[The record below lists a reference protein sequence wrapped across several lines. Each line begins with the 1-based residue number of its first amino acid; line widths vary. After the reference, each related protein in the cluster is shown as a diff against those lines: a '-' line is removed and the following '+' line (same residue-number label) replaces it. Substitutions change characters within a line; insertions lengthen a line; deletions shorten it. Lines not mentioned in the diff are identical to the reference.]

1 MEPLWGTRAF
11 PLWSGLWPCSC
22 VQQSLPLCGVN
33 RVSPHGPVSTRQAS
47 LAVLIEP
54 VGRRLLPYTPWRYC
68 RSIRPKHW
76 ETCTRVGTTWR
87 FYMSCVLRRTSRSE
101 RRRWPHSLWV
111 VRCPRLWS
119 RSAISGCVS
128 RTWRSRR
135 RCSSWML
142 PCHRPAFSATLSRA
156 VPSSFRQHRSRLRR
170 LSTSCAGGN
179 PLLLPLRL
187 QPLSLLVALG
197 APLWPPPLPRRG
209 SSLPPC
215 GVVEP
220 VTDRTPSPSR
230 PPPDPAASASA
241 RGPETGD
248 PEMEGTAR
256 REMVTAPL
264 PPPEEGRVENPL
276 FHFVFVPPLA
286 QQPAVPKTSIKEQ
299 FPQSLGLKRRRVV
312 YRASRDHFLPPL
324 SPGRGGLPKSTPPAH
339 LWNRVK
345 AVALK
350 PPLQVVTRKPGSC
363 VSSHTRRNQVSV
375 TLHIQTPPPAITG
388 QAFTGPGPGPCVPHR
403 CPTTGTSVAP
413 LVPLARSL
421 GAWLALPSPSRWLL
435 RTIRLGYAIQFARRP
450 PKFRGIRFTSVKPAD
465 APVLRAEIAVLLA
478 KDAIEPVPPAD
489 MRSGLFSPYFI
500 VPKKGG
506 GLRPILDLRVLNR
519 ALHKLPFKML
529 TQKRIFGCVRPLDW
543 FAAIDLKDAYFHV
556 SILPRHRPFLR
567 FAFEGQAYQYKVL
580 PFGLSLSPRVFT
592 KVVEAALV
600 PLREQ
605 GVLILNYLDDWLIL
619 AQSRKQLSAH
629 RDLVLKHLS
638 LLGLRVNWE
647 KSKLVP
653 TQRISFLGME
663 FDSVNQTARL
673 TQERAQS
680 VLNCFKTLSGRTA
693 VPLKLFQRLLGHMA
707 AAAVTVPL
715 GLLHMRALQSTSALA
730 LWPNPE
736 VGVET
741 RHLPGSDYTGLPQ
754 DLQAVVR
761 SLVPSGRS
769 APGAGIQACCGIH
782 RCLDHRLGSHVQRA
796 RSIRGLDGSPTALA
810 YQLPRV
816 VSSSPCPEPSQRAPS
831 AQGRS
836 GPYGQHCDR
845 CVYQPARRSALPSH
859 VATRPPPP
867 PLESEASEVPSC
879 HPHPRSVQSGSRR
892 AVSSSTSRRVETPSP
907 GGSAD
912 LGTVRSCSGRP
923 VCISRNHPL
932 PRVLLP
938 NRGNARHG
946 CTGTQLAP
954 GPAQIC
960 VPPSEP
966 TSTDTVQ
973 DQGGRGAGL
982 VSGSILAKQDL
993 VPGTHAPRDSPSLA
1007 NSSEEGSAFSE
1018 TGHPMAP
1025 APGPVETPR
1034 MVPGWDAEVLAD
1046 LPQEVALTITSARAP
1061 STRRAYT
1068 LKWNLF
1074 VEWCSSH
1081 QEDPRRCSI
1090 RAVLSFLQ
1098 QGLERRL
1105 SPSTLKVY
1113 VAAISAYHDPVE
1125 GKSVGKHN
1133 LVVRFLRGARRLNP
1147 PRPPSLPS
1155 WDLALVLRAL
1165 ITAPFEPLQSVEL
1178 KFLSMKTLLLTAL
1191 ASIKRVGDLQAFSV
1205 DDSCLQFGPADS
1217 SATLRPRPGYVPKV
1231 PTTPFRDQV
1240 VNLQA
1245 LPPEEADPALALL
1258 CPVRALRQYT
1268 DRTQSFRTSE
1278 QLFVCYGGQQKG
1290 KAVSK
1295 QRMAHWIVDA
1305 ITLAYEA
1312 QGVPCPLRLRA
1323 HSTRGVASS
1332 WALARG
1338 ASLADICRAAGW
1350 ATPNTFARF
1359 YSLRVEQV
1367 SSCVLT
1373 SNG

>member
-1 MEPLWGTRAF
+1 M
-11 PLWSGLWPCSC
+11 
-22 VQQSLPLCGVN
+22 
-33 RVSPHGPVSTRQAS
+33 
-47 LAVLIEP
+47 
-54 VGRRLLPYTPWRYC
+54 
-68 RSIRPKHW
+68 
-76 ETCTRVGTTWR
+76 
-87 FYMSCVLRRTSRSE
+87 SRSS
-101 RRRWPHSLWV
+101 RDTGHS
-111 VRCPRLWS
+111 
-119 RSAISGCVS
+119 CVS
-128 RTWRSRR
+128 RSRDRRISTRSCPSGCPCRLASSPKSWRRPLSPWENKVCAFSTTSTTGSYSHSLASSCLHTGTW
-135 RCSSWML
+135 CSSTSACW
-142 PCHRPAFSATLSRA
+142 AFGSTGKRA
-156 VPSSFRQHRSRLRR
+156 N
-170 LSTSCAGGN
+170 SC
-179 PLLLPLRL
+179 
-187 QPLSLLVALG
+187 Q
-197 APLWPPPLPRRG
+197 RRG
-209 SSLPPC
+209 SLFSAWSSIRS
-215 GVVEP
+215 
-220 VTDRTPSPSR
+220 TKQHASPRNVLSQCWTASR
-230 PPPDPAASASA
+230 PYQA
-241 RGPETGD
+241 G
-248 PEMEGTAR
+248 R
-256 REMVTAPL
+256 R
-264 PPPEEGRVENPL
+264 
-276 FHFVFVPPLA
+276 FH
-286 QQPAVPKTSIKEQ
+286 
-299 FPQSLGLKRRRVV
+299 
-312 YRASRDHFLPPL
+312 
-324 SPGRGGLPKSTPPAH
+324 
-339 LWNRVK
+339 WN
-345 AVALK
+345 
-350 PPLQVVTRKPGSC
+350 S
-363 VSSHTRRNQVSV
+363 
-375 TLHIQTPPPAITG
+375 
-388 QAFTGPGPGPCVPHR
+388 
-403 CPTTGTSVAP
+403 
-413 LVPLARSL
+413 
-421 GAWLALPSPSRWLL
+421 
-435 RTIRLGYAIQFARRP
+435 
-450 PKFRGIRFTSVKPAD
+450 FRGSWGIWLQ
-465 APVLRAEIAVLLA
+465 LRWQ
-478 KDAIEPVPPAD
+478 
-489 MRSGLFSPYFI
+489 F
-500 VPKKGG
+500 
-506 GLRPILDLRVLNR
+506 
-519 ALHKLPFKML
+519 
-529 TQKRIFGCVRPLDW
+529 
-543 FAAIDLKDAYFHV
+543 
-556 SILPRHRPFLR
+556 
-567 FAFEGQAYQYKVL
+567 
-580 PFGLSLSPRVFT
+580 
-592 KVVEAALV
+592 
-600 PLREQ
+600 
-605 GVLILNYLDDWLIL
+605 
-619 AQSRKQLSAH
+619 
-629 RDLVLKHLS
+629 
-638 LLGLRVNWE
+638 
-647 KSKLVP
+647 
-653 TQRISFLGME
+653 
-663 FDSVNQTARL
+663 
-673 TQERAQS
+673 
-680 VLNCFKTLSGRTA
+680 
-693 VPLKLFQRLLGHMA
+693 
-707 AAAVTVPL
+707 PL
-715 GLLHMRALQSTSALA
+715 GLLHMRPLQHWLYGRIPRWAWKHGTYRVQITPACRKTFRPWSDPSFLRA
-730 LWPNPE
+730 
-736 VGVET
+736 GVPLEQVS
-741 RHLPGSDYTGLPQ
+741 RH
-754 DLQAVVR
+754 AVVFTDA
-761 SLVPSGRS
+761 STTGWGATYNGHAVSGVWTG
-769 APGAGIQACCGIH
+769 P
-782 RCLDHRLGSHVQRA
+782 
-796 RSIRGLDGSPTALA
+796 PTSLA

-816 VSSSPCPEPSQRAPS
+816 ASSTPCPEPSQRAPS

-845 CVYQPARRSALPSH
+845 CVYQPARRFALPSH

-938 NRGNARHG
+938 NARHG

-982 VSGSILAKQDL
+982 VSGSILAQQDL

-1165 ITAPFEPLQSVEL
+1165 ITAPFEPLPSVEL

-1359 YSLRVEQV
+1359 YSLRVEPV

>member
-1 MEPLWGTRAF
+1 ML
-11 PLWSGLWPCSC
+11 
-22 VQQSLPLCGVN
+22 
-33 RVSPHGPVSTRQAS
+33 H
-47 LAVLIEP
+47 
-54 VGRRLLPYTPWRYC
+54 YTP
-68 RSIRPKHW
+68 RPRPLPSQARPSQAPG
-76 ETCTRVGTTWR
+76 RVPVFHIAAPPR
-87 FYMSCVLRRTSRSE
+87 V
-101 RRRWPHSLWV
+101 RRW
-111 VRCPRLWS
+111 
-119 RSAISGCVS
+119 
-128 RTWRSRR
+128 
-135 RCSSWML
+135 
-142 PCHRPAFSATLSRA
+142 
-156 VPSSFRQHRSRLRR
+156 LRWCR
-170 LSTSCAGGN
+170 WHG
-179 PLLLPLRL
+179 LR
-187 QPLSLLVALG
+187 
-197 APLWPPPLPRRG
+197 
-209 SSLPPC
+209 
-215 GVVEP
+215 
-220 VTDRTPSPSR
+220 
-230 PPPDPAASASA
+230 
-241 RGPETGD
+241 
-248 PEMEGTAR
+248 
-256 REMVTAPL
+256 
-264 PPPEEGRVENPL
+264 
-276 FHFVFVPPLA
+276 
-286 QQPAVPKTSIKEQ
+286 
-299 FPQSLGLKRRRVV
+299 
-312 YRASRDHFLPPL
+312 
-324 SPGRGGLPKSTPPAH
+324 
-339 LWNRVK
+339 
-345 AVALK
+345 
-350 PPLQVVTRKPGSC
+350 
-363 VSSHTRRNQVSV
+363 
-375 TLHIQTPPPAITG
+375 
-388 QAFTGPGPGPCVPHR
+388 
-403 CPTTGTSVAP
+403 
-413 LVPLARSL
+413 
-421 GAWLALPSPSRWLL
+421 AWLALPSPSRWLL

-556 SILPRHRPFLR
+556 SILPRHRPFLH

-605 GVLILNYLDDWLIL
+605 GVRILNYLDDWLIL

-715 GLLHMRALQSTSALA
+715 GLLHMRPLQHWLYGRIPRWAWKRGTYRVQITPACRKTFR
-730 LWPNPE
+730 P
-736 VGVET
+736 
-741 RHLPGSDYTGLPQ
+741 
-754 DLQAVVR
+754 VVR

-816 VSSSPCPEPSQRAPS
+816 ASSTPCPEPSQRAAS

-845 CVYQPARRSALPSH
+845 CVYQPARRFALPSH

-932 PRVLLP
+932 PKVLLP

-982 VSGSILAKQDL
+982 VSGSILAQQDL

-1025 APGPVETPR
+1025 VPGPVETPR

-1074 VEWCSSH
+1074 VEWCCSH

-1147 PRPPSLPS
+1147 PRPPLY
-1155 WDLALVLRAL
+1155 
-1165 ITAPFEPLQSVEL
+1165 PLGIWL
-1178 KFLSMKTLLLTAL
+1178 W
-1191 ASIKRVGDLQAFSV
+1191 
-1205 DDSCLQFGPADS
+1205 C
-1217 SATLRPRPGYVPKV
+1217 
-1231 PTTPFRDQV
+1231 
-1240 VNLQA
+1240 
-1245 LPPEEADPALALL
+1245 
-1258 CPVRALRQYT
+1258 
-1268 DRTQSFRTSE
+1268 
-1278 QLFVCYGGQQKG
+1278 
-1290 KAVSK
+1290 
-1295 QRMAHWIVDA
+1295 
-1305 ITLAYEA
+1305 
-1312 QGVPCPLRLRA
+1312 
-1323 HSTRGVASS
+1323 
-1332 WALARG
+1332 
-1338 ASLADICRAAGW
+1338 
-1350 ATPNTFARF
+1350 
-1359 YSLRVEQV
+1359 
-1367 SSCVLT
+1367 
-1373 SNG
+1373 